1 MCRGRPAAGGAA
13 DAGLEAPAV
22 AATSATSATASRT
35 RTADMASLPRRRRC
49 GGGFQTIGL
58 RSSRRAAVVI
68 GGDEWFTRRVAGSRR
83 RQVAIDL
90 ILATVSGA
98 LFVLTLTVPDWI
110 EAVFGIDPD
119 GGNGALE
126 FLLAATFLA

>member
-1 MCRGRPAAGGAA
+1 
-13 DAGLEAPAV
+13 
-22 AATSATSATASRT
+22 
-35 RTADMASLPRRRRC
+35 
-49 GGGFQTIGL
+49 
-58 RSSRRAAVVI
+58 
-68 GGDEWFTRRVAGSRR
+68 VAGSRR

-126 FLLAATFLA
+126 FLLAATFLAVALGAGRFAARALRTS